1 MAVDARTEEFQHL
14 ELFDKFAL
22 FTNARIDRTTVPKGW
37 YCYDF
42 RGTGDD
48 PGELRFIEE
57 SVVVNHSGS
66 ILMPEKLELP
76 ASGQLDAWDEF
87 GFLDECDMTLR
98 EFCEVHDLPYP
109 AEEEEFHIRPAR
121 PDEAGLFYAQHSNEP
136 PVGRVTFVGDDAQEF
151 TDAEAFLKCIR
162 EELPYFPTTGFRC
175 EVLTDDPAVRKQVD
189 DIFYDF
195 FGEENAPTARAAGR
209 FVDCFYSEQELT
221 REVES
226 EDENGE
232 TVTETE
238 TYTAITPLSL
248 SAAYKNLSAELGR
261 EISDEDKDNI
271 RHIYTMIAGPMGI
284 ENYTGAYEVGGQKSV
299 EIDLS
304 TFSDPSTKN
313 AHDLAAYAIN
323 AWQSGWGYVW
333 GTYGQIMTEELFA
346 SKLQQYPEGVGSYAD
361 FIQANW
367 VGGRTADCVGLIKG
381 YGWLDSETLELRY
394 CTNGMPDVGANQMY
408 YNATVSGTI
417 DTIPDTPGLAVWHDG
432 HIGVYIGNGEV
443 IEAMGTKYGV
453 VKTQLEG
460 RGWTHWLQVP
470 YISYD

>member
-1 MAVDARTEEFQHL
+1 MNSIIAKLALTVGSSDKGKRAIAWVLAAVLSPLILITAVLCSLAGGSAEHNNTTVKACFYGASYTEKIPSEFRSHVSEMQESFSL
-14 ELFDKFAL
+14 LDSAIANANSSDGNTGSLDPTMVKAVFFAL
-22 FTNARIDRTTVPKGW
+22 
-37 YCYDF
+37 C
-42 RGTGDD
+42 
-48 PGELRFIEE
+48 
-57 SVVVNHSGS
+57 
-66 ILMPEKLELP
+66 
-76 ASGQLDAWDEF
+76 F
-87 GFLDECDMTLR
+87 G
-98 EFCEVHDLPYP
+98 
-109 AEEEEFHIRPAR
+109 
-121 PDEAGLFYAQHSNEP
+121 
-136 PVGRVTFVGDDAQEF
+136 
-151 TDAEAFLKCIR
+151 
-162 EELPYFPTTGFRC
+162 
-175 EVLTDDPAVRKQVD
+175 
-189 DIFYDF
+189 
-195 FGEENAPTARAAGR
+195 ENAPSRRAAGN

-238 TYTAITPLSL
+238 TYTAITPLPL
-248 SAAYKNLSAELGR
+248 ESAYAKLSAELGR
-261 EISDEDKDNI
+261 EITEEDRDNV

-284 ENYTGAYEVGGQKSV
+284 ENYTGTYEVGGQKSI
-299 EIDLS
+299 EINLS
-304 TFSDPSTKN
+304 TFSNPSTKN

-333 GTYGQIMTEELFA
+333 GTYGQVMTEELFA
-346 SKLQQYPEGVGSYAD
+346 SKLQQYPESIGNYAD
-361 FIQANW
+361 FIRANC

-381 YGWLDSETLELRY
+381 YGWFDAETGELHY
-394 CTNGMPDVGANQMY
+394 GTNGMPDVGANQMY
-408 YNATVSGTI
+408 YNASVSGTI

>member
-1 MAVDARTEEFQHL
+1 MNTVLAKLALTVGSSDKGRKTIAWILAAVLSPLILITAVLCSLASGGAEHNNATVKACFYGPNYTEKVPSEFKTHVSEMQEAFSIL
-14 ELFDKFAL
+14 DSAIAAANSSEDSAGSLDPTMVKAVFFAL
-22 FTNARIDRTTVPKGW
+22 
-37 YCYDF
+37 C
-42 RGTGDD
+42 
-48 PGELRFIEE
+48 
-57 SVVVNHSGS
+57 
-66 ILMPEKLELP
+66 
-76 ASGQLDAWDEF
+76 
-87 GFLDECDMTLR
+87 
-98 EFCEVHDLPYP
+98 
-109 AEEEEFHIRPAR
+109 
-121 PDEAGLFYAQHSNEP
+121 
-136 PVGRVTFVGDDAQEF
+136 
-151 TDAEAFLKCIR
+151 
-162 EELPYFPTTGFRC
+162 
-175 EVLTDDPAVRKQVD
+175 
-189 DIFYDF
+189 
-195 FGEENAPTARAAGR
+195 FGEDAPTRRAAGK

-248 SAAYKNLSAELGR
+248 SDAYINLSTELGR
-261 EISDEDKDNI
+261 EITDEDKDNI
-271 RHIYTMIAGPMGI
+271 RHIYTMIAGPMGV
-284 ENYTGAYEVGGQKSV
+284 ENYTGAYEVGGQRSV

-304 TFSDPSTKN
+304 MFSDPSTKN

-323 AWQSGWGYVW
+323 AWQSGWGSVW

-361 FIQANW
+361 FIRANW

-381 YGWLDSETLELRY
+381 YGWLDAETLELRY
-394 CTNGMPDVGANQMY
+394 GTNGMPDVGANQMY
-408 YNATVSGTI
+408 YNASVSGTI

-432 HIGVYIGNGEV
+432 HIGVYIGSGEV

-453 VKTQLEG
+453 VKTKLEG